1 MLNLDDGSSA
11 TDGPLGELN
20 PAEMAVVHLIQGG
33 SPLSRAELARRLGY
47 SRATITPIV
56 AGLLRAG
63 VLTEEGEGVSSGG
76 RRPQMLGLNGRL
88 GYAAGVDI
96 GATSVSCV
104 LADMNGQILDRHD
117 EEADVRAGPE
127 ALLDRVAA
135 VISHLIS
142 QQAGLD
148 RPLLAAGIGVPGPVE
163 YSKGVLIAPPL
174 MPAWE
179 GFPIREFMQRY
190 FPSALVII
198 DNDVNIMALG
208 EKKAGAGKR
217 LDNFLFIKVGTG
229 IGCGIICDGVV
240 YRGSNGCAGDVGHI
254 CVDYNGPVCHC
265 GNQGCLEY
273 MAAGPAMARRAT
285 EVASAGGSP
294 FLAERLVAQG
304 YLTAVDVGHAAASG
318 DREAGAIIRE
328 SGRMIGGVL
337 AGLVNFYNPAAIFI
351 GGGVSEVGH
360 QLMASLRRATL
371 NRANPLSTRELRIE
385 YTSLGEDAGV
395 LGAVCLALDSLFT
408 VQQD

>member
-1 MLNLDDGSSA
+1 MLNLEDVPA
-11 TDGPLGELN
+11 VTDGPLDELK
-20 PAEMAVVHLIQGG
+20 PSEMAVVNMIQGS
-33 SPLSRAELARRLGY
+33 SPLSRTELARRLGY

-56 AGLLRAG
+56 AGLLQAG
-63 VLTEEGEGVSSGG
+63 ILTEKGEGTSSGG

-88 GYAAGVDI
+88 GYVAGVDI

-104 LADMNGQILDRHD
+104 LADMNGHNLARH
-117 EEADVRAGPE
+117 EEVADVRVGPE
-127 ALLDRVAA
+127 ALLDRVAEI
-135 VISHLIS
+135 ISQLIS
-142 QQAGLD
+142 QQPQPQ
-148 RPLLAAGIGVPGPVE
+148 RSLLAAGIGVPGPVE
-163 YSKGVLIAPPL
+163 FSKGILIAPPL

-179 GFPIREFMQRY
+179 GFPIREYMERY
-190 FPSALVII
+190 FPAALVVI

-208 EKKAGAGKR
+208 EKKAGAGKK
-217 LDNFLFIKVGTG
+217 LDNFLFIKIGTG
-229 IGCGIICDGVV
+229 IGCGIICDGAV

-273 MAAGPAMARRAT
+273 MAAGPAMARRAM
-285 EVASAGGSP
+285 EAAGDGRSR
-294 FLAERLVAQG
+294 FLADRLAEQG
-304 YLTAVDVGHAAASG
+304 TLTAVDVGQAASTG
-318 DREAGAIIRE
+318 DRVAGAIVRD

-351 GGGVSEVGH
+351 GGGVSDVGH

-385 YTSLGEDAGV
+385 YASLGEDAGV
-395 LGAVCLALDSLFT
+395 LGAVCLALDTLFT
-408 VQQD
+408 LQQG